1 MIFFFRHCAGPTA
14 LVLSILLALPL
25 AAHAEVLASHTPET
39 GSTVIASASSS
50 DPVVETIHLPLG
62 DLFRPLLADPK
73 EPHFYLSYR
82 YYVYQS
88 QSINAASG
96 GYGEIFGINR
106 YVDRADGSAWQ
117 INFGGGAHAQF
128 NLDMPSRALVNTDYT
143 IGFPVSY
150 RKGPASV
157 RLTLY
162 HQSSHLGDEFLL
174 QTKTNRMEF
183 SYEAL
188 NVISSREWSEWRVYG
203 GGEYLLHKVP
213 NELRPWAGQCG
224 VEYYGNGPVLGRGR
238 IVGGLDLKIDQE
250 HDWAVNG
257 SFKTGLQF
265 DSSEP
270 NGRYIRVLAEGYR
283 GFSPHGQFYV
293 NRISYWGMGI
303 ALGFD

>member
-1 MIFFFRHCAGPTA
+1 MFIA
-14 LVLSILLALPL
+14 VLPV
-25 AAHAEVLASHTPET
+25 AHADELASHAPES
-39 GSTVIASASSS
+39 GSTIIAPASS
-50 DPVVETIHLPLG
+50 DLPPDETIYLPLG

-82 YYVYQS
+82 HYAYQS
-88 QSINAASG
+88 QHINAAAG

-106 YVDRADGSAWQ
+106 YVDHADGSAWQ
-117 INFGGGAHAQF
+117 LNFGGGAHAQF
-128 NLDMPSRALVNTDYT
+128 NLDKPSRALVNTDYT

-150 RKGPASV
+150 RKGAASM
-157 RLTLY
+157 RIALY
-162 HQSSHLGDEFLL
+162 HQSSHLGDEYLL
-174 QTKTNRMEF
+174 QTITNRLEF

-188 NVISSREWSEWRVYG
+188 NILWSREWQEWRVYG
-203 GGEYLLHKVP
+203 GGEYMIHKVP
-213 NELRPWAGQCG
+213 NELRPWGAQGG
-224 VEYYGNGPVLGRGR
+224 VEFYGTGPILGRGR
-238 IVGGLDLKIDQE
+238 LVGGLDLKVDQE

-283 GFSPHGQFYV
+283 GYSPHGQFYV
-293 NRISYWGMGI
+293 NRISYGGFGI